1 MNTELEKIILS
12 LTLTNS
18 DYASKINPYLK
29 SEFFSTSE
37 AVIVSDLYKQ
47 FFGKYNTLPSKDSL
61 LIEIEDV
68 SSISQETYKNTKQFI
83 GDLYDDKKLSALSK
97 IEPEFILEKTEKY
110 FRQQACHLAIL
121 ESLSIIEGE
130 NKKLTTDAIPDILK
144 SAISISF
151 DTNIG
156 HDYIDDAESRFE
168 FYHKVE
174 TRIPFPLKAFN
185 EITNGGAA
193 VKSLVVPVAPTGIG
207 KSFFMSVWSSYLLKN
222 GHNVLYITLE
232 MAEEEIAKRID
243 ANLFD
248 IPLDRLMVT
257 PKSAFLSNIKNI
269 ASQKIGKLKIKEY
282 VTGTFNANHLRH
294 LIKELKQKENFEP
307 QIIMIDYLNLMA
319 SYRHTNISDSYAYN
333 KAVAEEI
340 RGVGMEFGITIC
352 SPTQTNRQGIG
363 AADFS
368 LTEISESMG
377 IAHTAD
383 FMFGLIQTED
393 MAKLNQMRIKQL
405 KNRWG
410 DINRPSSFMISVDKS
425 KMQMFD
431 YDDLTSSVSNATS
444 PIEPKNMFKQEPKNE
459 LKF

>member
-1 MNTELEKIILS
+1 MIEKIFENAMS
-12 LTLTNS
+12 NKV
-18 DYASKINPYLK
+18 DSK
-29 SEFFSTSE
+29 
-37 AVIVSDLYKQ
+37 Q
-47 FFGKYNTLPSKDSL
+47 
-61 LIEIEDV
+61 
-68 SSISQETYKNTKQFI
+68 
-83 GDLYDDKKLSALSK
+83 
-97 IEPEFILEKTEKY
+97 
-110 FRQQACHLAIL
+110 
-121 ESLSIIEGE
+121 
-130 NKKLTTDAIPDILK
+130 
-144 SAISISF
+144 
-151 DTNIG
+151 
-156 HDYIDDAESRFE
+156 
-168 FYHKVE
+168 
-174 TRIPFPLKAFN
+174 
-185 EITNGGAA
+185 
-193 VKSLVVPVAPTGIG
+193 
-207 KSFFMSVWSSYLLKN
+207 
-222 GHNVLYITLE
+222 
-232 MAEEEIAKRID
+232 
-243 ANLFD
+243 
-248 IPLDRLMVT
+248 
-257 PKSAFLSNIKNI
+257 
-269 ASQKIGKLKIKEY
+269 
-282 VTGTFNANHLRH
+282 
-294 LIKELKQKENFEP
+294 
-307 QIIMIDYLNLMA
+307 IMIDYLNLMA

-444 PIEPKNMFKQEPKNE
+444 QLEPKNMFKQELKNE